1 MLMSSLELEFEL
13 RYRINRYRRLQ
24 KLYKFS
30 LFDKNNYNLLYKA
43 MDDLRIEQQQSRAEK
58 GK

>member
-1 MLMSSLELEFEL
+1 MSSLELEFEL